1 VGLVDGNGQ
10 AGGSLTGL
18 SPPKV
23 AVFAADASF
32 GASLQATLAATGQFT
47 QVDMVDVSNVTPTL
61 AQMQAYD
68 AVAVFTY
75 LTVTTAFG
83 DNLADYFESGGGV
96 VVFDYECQETGIYGL
111 MGRFE
116 TQYTLSTPISPFAW
130 LTTSVTLGTILEPAN
145 PMLSGVATFGYNGF
159 SPNHL
164 PTSSYTKNNPI
175 VVAQYSDGNP
185 AVVRAVVNNRNLV
198 EINGFGTSTA
208 NGGSFSYGWDP
219 TTDGATLIA
228 QALKYTTPPPQVT
241 VAKSVTFG
249 SQPLFTPSAPQA
261 VTYTNVSSSA
271 QTITSLSVTGTHIG
285 DFSAVPSMGL
295 PAVIPAGMT
304 FVVNVSFLP
313 SGLGLRG
320 ATLNATVTGA
330 PGAATTLLTGTG
342 S

>member
-1 VGLVDGNGQ
+1 VGLVNGNGQ

-23 AVFAADASF
+23 AVYGAYAPYA
-32 GASLQATLAATGQFT
+32 ASLQSSLAATGQFT
-47 QVDMVDVSNVTPTL
+47 QVDMVDVSGVTPTL

-75 LTVTTAFG
+75 FTVTTALG

-130 LTTSVTLGTILEPAN
+130 LTTPVTLGTILEPAN
-145 PMLSGVATFGYNGF
+145 PMLAGVMTFGYNGF
-159 SPNHL
+159 APNHM
-164 PTSSYTKNNPI
+164 PTSAYNKNNPI

-198 EINGFGTSTA
+198 EINGMGA
-208 NGGSFSYGWDP
+208 NGNVSGYGWDP
-219 TTDGATLIA
+219 TTDGAKLIA
-228 QALKYTTPPPQVT
+228 QALKYTMPPPQVT

-249 SQPLFTPSAPQA
+249 SQLLYTPSAPQA
-261 VTYTNVSSSA
+261 VTYTNVSSSV

-295 PAVIPAGMT
+295 PVVIPAGMT

-342 S
+342 I